1 MIIDPLYIL
10 LSLPGLIIGLIAQFL
25 LKYSYGKY
33 SKVSAGSNI
42 TGQQAAEI
50 LNSKENFGV
59 SFKTTPGQ
67 LNDYFDPSKHLVNL
81 SQDNAVN
88 MSVANIAVVAHEF
101 GHVQQKQSGAN
112 LFKLRT
118 TLVPAVNIG
127 SSLGIILIM
136 IGIAIAVSGLAWAGV
151 ILFSLTTL
159 FSLVT
164 LPIEIDASK
173 RGMEL
178 IKKHNLI
185 AVNQL
190 GGAKTVLTAAALTY
204 FAGLVSS
211 IGQLMYFVMM
221 VQQSDRRD

>member
-1 MIIDPLYIL
+1 MVLDPLYII
-10 LSLPGLIIGLIAQFL
+10 LSLPGLIIGLIAQFM

-33 SKVSAGSNI
+33 SKISAGSNL
-42 TGQQAAEI
+42 TGQQAAEL
-50 LNSKENFGV
+50 LNRNENFGV
-59 SFKTTPGQ
+59 SFQVTPGQ

-112 LFKLRT
+112 LFKLRS

-127 SSLGIILIM
+127 STLGIILIM
-136 IGIAIAVSGLAWAGV
+136 IGVGIALSGLAWAGV

-185 AVNQL
+185 AANQL
-190 GGAKTVLTAAALTY
+190 GGAKTVLRAAALTY
-204 FAGLVSS
+204 FAGLVAS
-211 IGQLMYFVMM
+211 IGQLLYFVMM
-221 VQQSDRRD
+221 VQQSERRD